1 MYNFILM
8 GWGDV
13 SVELFEIDGRLGN
26 LTIWVK

>member
-8 GWGDV
+8 GDA

>member
-8 GWGDV
+8 GDAF
-13 SVELFEIDGRLGN
+13 VELFEIDGRLGN